1 MVPHFSIEVI
11 QPQPVNGI
19 YSMRDHVYIISEIG
33 SNFNG
38 SLEIAK
44 QYIRASKE
52 AGADAVKFQSI
63 RKDRLIAPRVFE
75 DGRSVDNPVYRN
87 CTFCELPD
95 EWYPEL
101 KEEADQANIEFFS
114 TPFYLEAVD
123 ILESV
128 SVSTYKIAS
137 GDITFYPLLEKVGR
151 TAKRIILSTGASDLS
166 EIEIA
171 LKKLRDAG
179 AGEIVLLHCVSNY
192 PPEWSEINLLAMAT
206 LRKRFNLP
214 VGISDHSPG
223 GLIPIA
229 AVALG
234 AVVIEKHVTFDRY
247 LAGPDHAY
255 AMTMEEFG
263 DMIRQVRLLEQAL
276 GSGDKVPTR
285 TELLK
290 QRRIRRGIYDPN
302 SLEPSESIDGLWLR
316 PQYK

>member
-1 MVPHFSIEVI
+1 
-11 QPQPVNGI
+11 
-19 YSMRDHVYIISEIG
+19 MRDHVYIISEIG

-75 DGRSVDNPVYRN
+75 DGRSVDNSVYRN

-101 KEEADQANIEFFS
+101 KEEADQADIEFFS

-123 ILESV
+123 ILESI

-151 TAKRIILSTGASDLS
+151 TGKRIILSTGASDLS

-179 AGEIVLLHCVSNY
+179 AGETVLLHCVSNY

-206 LRKRFNLP
+206 LRRRFKLP

-223 GLIPIA
+223 NLIPIA

-234 AVVIEKHVTFDRY
+234 AVVIEKHVTFDRS

-276 GSGDKVPTR
+276 GSEDKVPTR

-302 SLEPSESIDGLWLR
+302 SLEPSESPYGLWLR

>member
-1 MVPHFSIEVI
+1 
-11 QPQPVNGI
+11 
-19 YSMRDHVYIISEIG
+19 MREHVYVIGEIG

-52 AGADAVKFQSI
+52 AGADAIKFQSI

-75 DGRSVDNPVYRN
+75 DGRSVDNPVYKN
-87 CTFCELPD
+87 YTFCELPD

-101 KEEADQANIEFFS
+101 KEEADQADIEFFS
-114 TPFYLEAVD
+114 TPVYLEAVD
-123 ILESV
+123 ILESI

-151 TAKRIILSTGASDLS
+151 TGKRIILSTGASDFS

-192 PPEWSEINLLAMAT
+192 PPEWSEINLLAMKT

-223 GLIPIA
+223 NLIPIA

-234 AVVIEKHVTFDRY
+234 AVVIEKHVTFDRS

-276 GSGDKVPTR
+276 GSGDKVPTE

-290 QRRIRRGIYDPN
+290 LRRLRRGIYDRN
-302 SLEPSESIDGLWLR
+302 SLEPSESPDGLWLR
-316 PQYK
+316 PRHK

>member
-1 MVPHFSIEVI
+1 MS
-11 QPQPVNGI
+11 
-19 YSMRDHVYIISEIG
+19 DHVYIISEIG

-44 QYIRASKE
+44 QYIRASQE

-63 RKDRLIAPRVFE
+63 RKDRLIAPRVLE
-75 DGRSVDNPVYRN
+75 DGRLVDNPIYRN

-101 KEEADQANIEFFS
+101 KEEADRAGIEFLS

-123 ILESV
+123 VLESIN
-128 SVSTYKIAS
+128 VSTYKIAS

-151 TAKRIILSTGASDLS
+151 TGKRIILSTGASDLAD
-166 EIEIA
+166 IDLA
-171 LKKLRDAG
+171 LTKLRDAG
-179 AGEIVLLHCVSNY
+179 AKEIVLLHCVSNY

-214 VGISDHSPG
+214 VGVSDHSPG
-223 GLIPIA
+223 DLIPIA

-234 AVVIEKHVTFDRY
+234 AVVIEKHVTFDRS
-247 LAGPDHAY
+247 LAGPDHPY

-263 DMIRQVRLLEQAL
+263 DMIRRVRLLEQAL
-276 GSGDKVPTR
+276 GSGDKVPTS

-290 QRRIRRGIYDPN
+290 QRRIRRGIYDRN
-302 SLEPSESIDGLWLR
+302 SLDPSESPDGLWLR

>member
-1 MVPHFSIEVI
+1 MS
-11 QPQPVNGI
+11 
-19 YSMRDHVYIISEIG
+19 DHVYLISEIG
-33 SNFNG
+33 SNLNG

-44 QYIRASKE
+44 QYIRASQE

-75 DGRSVDNPVYRN
+75 DGRLVDNPVYRN

-101 KEEADQANIEFFS
+101 KAEADRVGIEFFS

-123 ILESV
+123 VLESIN
-128 SVSTYKIAS
+128 VSTYKIAS

-151 TAKRIILSTGASDLS
+151 TGKRIILSTGASDLS
-166 EIEIA
+166 DIDIA
-171 LKKLRDAG
+171 LTKLRDAG
-179 AGEIVLLHCVSNY
+179 AKEIVLLHCVSNY
-192 PPEWSEINLLAMAT
+192 PPEWSEINLLAMTT
-206 LRKRFNLP
+206 LRERFNLP
-214 VGISDHSPG
+214 VGVSDHSPG
-223 GLIPIA
+223 DLIPIA

-234 AVVIEKHVTFDRY
+234 AVVIEKHVTFDRS
-247 LAGPDHAY
+247 LAGPDHPY

-276 GSGDKVPTR
+276 GSGNKVPTS

-290 QRRIRRGIYDPN
+290 QRRIRRGIYDRN
-302 SLEPSESIDGLWLR
+302 SLDPSESLDGLWLR
-316 PQYK
+316 PQYKQ

>member
-1 MVPHFSIEVI
+1 
-11 QPQPVNGI
+11 
-19 YSMRDHVYIISEIG
+19 MRNHVYVISEIG

-44 QYIRASKE
+44 QYIRASKA

-63 RKDRLIAPRVFE
+63 KKDRLIAPRVLE
-75 DGRSVDNPVYRN
+75 DGRLVDNPVYRN
-87 CTFCELPD
+87 CTFRELAD

-101 KEEADQANIEFFS
+101 KAEADQADIEFFC
-114 TPFYLEAVD
+114 TPLYLEAVD
-123 ILESV
+123 ILESIN
-128 SVSTYKIAS
+128 VSTYKIAS

-151 TAKRIILSTGASDLS
+151 TGKRIILSTGASNLS

-179 AGEIVLLHCVSNY
+179 AGETVLLHCVSNY
-192 PPEWSEINLLAMAT
+192 PPEWSEINLLAMKT

-223 GLIPIA
+223 NLIPIA

-234 AVVIEKHVTFDRY
+234 AAVIEKHVTFDRS

-276 GSGDKVPTR
+276 GSGDKVPTG

-290 QRRIRRGIYDPN
+290 LKRLRRGIYDRN
-302 SLEPSESIDGLWLR
+302 SLEPSESPDGFWLR
-316 PQYK
+316 PRHN

>member
-1 MVPHFSIEVI
+1 
-11 QPQPVNGI
+11 
-19 YSMRDHVYIISEIG
+19 MRNHVYVISEIG

-44 QYIRASKE
+44 RYIRACKE

-63 RKDRLIAPRVFE
+63 KKDRLIAPRILE
-75 DGRSVDNPVYRN
+75 EGRLVDNPVYRN
-87 CTFCELPD
+87 CTFCEVRD

-101 KEEADQANIEFFS
+101 KEEADRAGIEFFS
-114 TPFYLEAVD
+114 TPIYLEAVD

-128 SVSTYKIAS
+128 GVSTYKIAS

-151 TAKRIILSTGASDLS
+151 TGKRIILSTGASNLA
-166 EIEIA
+166 EIDIA
-171 LKKLRDAG
+171 LQKLRDAG

-192 PPEWSEINLLAMAT
+192 PPAWSEINLLAMQT
-206 LRKRFNLP
+206 LRARFNVP

-223 GLIPIA
+223 SLIPIA

-234 AVVIEKHVTFDRY
+234 AAVIEKHVTFDRS

-263 DMIRQVRLLEQAL
+263 DMIRHVRLLEQAL
-276 GSGDKVPTR
+276 GSGEKVPTE

-290 QRRIRRGIYDPN
+290 LKRLRRGIYDWN
-302 SLEPSESIDGLWLR
+302 TLEPSESLDGLWLR
-316 PQYK
+316 PRHN

>member
-1 MVPHFSIEVI
+1 
-11 QPQPVNGI
+11 
-19 YSMRDHVYIISEIG
+19 MRNHVYVISEIG

-63 RKDRLIAPRVFE
+63 RKDRLIAPRVLE
-75 DGRSVDNPVYRN
+75 DGKLVDNPVYRN
-87 CTFCELPD
+87 CTFCELPE
-95 EWYPEL
+95 EWYPAL
-101 KEEADQANIEFFS
+101 KEEADRADIEFFS
-114 TPFYLEAVD
+114 TPVYLEAVD

-128 SVSTYKIAS
+128 GVSTYKIAS

-151 TAKRIILSTGASDLS
+151 TGKRIILSTGASNLS

-192 PPEWSEINLLAMAT
+192 PPAWSEINLLAMKT
-206 LRKRFNLP
+206 LRERFNVP

-223 GLIPIA
+223 SLIPIA

-234 AVVIEKHVTFDRY
+234 GVVIEKHVTFDRS

-276 GSGDKVPTR
+276 GSGEKVPTE

-290 QRRIRRGIYDPN
+290 LKRLRRGIYDRN
-302 SLEPSESIDGLWLR
+302 SLEPSESPDGFWLR
-316 PQYK
+316 PRHH

>member
-1 MVPHFSIEVI
+1 
-11 QPQPVNGI
+11 
-19 YSMRDHVYIISEIG
+19 MRDHVYVISEIG

-44 QYIRASKE
+44 KYIRASKE

-63 RKDRLIAPRVFE
+63 RKDRLIAPRIFE
-75 DGRSVDNPVYRN
+75 DGKSVDNIVYRN
-87 CTFCELPD
+87 CAFCELPD
-95 EWYPEL
+95 EWYAEL
-101 KEEADQANIEFFS
+101 KKEADRADIEFFS

-128 SVSTYKIAS
+128 GVSTYKIAS

-151 TAKRIILSTGASDLS
+151 TGKRIILSTGASDLA
-166 EIEIA
+166 EIDIA
-171 LKKLRDAG
+171 LKKLRGAG

-192 PPEWSEINLLAMAT
+192 PPEWSEINLLAMTT
-206 LRKRFNLP
+206 LRKRFNMP
-214 VGISDHSPG
+214 VGISDHSPAN
-223 GLIPIA
+223 LIPIA

-234 AVVIEKHVTFDRY
+234 AVVIEKHVTFDRS

-263 DMIRQVRLLEQAL
+263 DLVRQIRLLEQAL
-276 GSGDKVPTR
+276 GSGDKVPTK

-290 QRRIRRGIYDPN
+290 QRRMRRGIYDPH
-302 SLEPSESIDGLWLR
+302 SLEPSESPNGLWLR

>member
-1 MVPHFSIEVI
+1 
-11 QPQPVNGI
+11 
-19 YSMRDHVYIISEIG
+19 MRDHVYVISEIG

-44 QYIRASKE
+44 QYIRASKA

-75 DGRSVDNPVYRN
+75 DGRSVDNPIYRN

-101 KEEADQANIEFFS
+101 KEEANKADIEFVS

-123 ILESV
+123 ILESIG
-128 SVSTYKIAS
+128 VSTYKIAS

-151 TAKRIILSTGASDLS
+151 TGKRIILSTGASGLP

-171 LKKLRDAG
+171 LKKLREAG

-206 LRKRFNLP
+206 LQKHFNLP

-223 GLIPIA
+223 NLIPIA

-234 AVVIEKHVTFDRY
+234 AVVIEKHVTFDRS
-247 LAGPDHAY
+247 LAGPDHPY

-302 SLEPSESIDGLWLR
+302 SLEHSESPDGLWLR